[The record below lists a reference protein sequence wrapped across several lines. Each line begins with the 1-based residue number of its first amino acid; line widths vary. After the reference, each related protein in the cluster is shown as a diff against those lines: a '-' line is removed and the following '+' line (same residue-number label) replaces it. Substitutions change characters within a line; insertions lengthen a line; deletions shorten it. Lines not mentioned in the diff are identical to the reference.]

1 MNFGILVFELQ
12 ILTAL
17 HLAQLG
23 PSRDL
28 ECALSS
34 ILTHTSP
41 SVLEVIHNNWQFL
54 NRGITAGH
62 GGTHL

>member
-1 MNFGILVFELQ
+1 MFELQ

-28 ECALSS
+28 ERALSS
-34 ILTHTSP
+34 ILTYTSP
-41 SVLEVIHNNWQFL
+41 SVVKSYPEQLEVS
-54 NRGITAGH
+54 
-62 GGTHL
+62 